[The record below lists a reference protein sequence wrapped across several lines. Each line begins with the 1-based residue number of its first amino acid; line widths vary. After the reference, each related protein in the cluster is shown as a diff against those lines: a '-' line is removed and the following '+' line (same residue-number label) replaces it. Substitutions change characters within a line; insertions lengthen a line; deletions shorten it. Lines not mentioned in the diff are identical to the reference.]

1 MSLDLSTP
9 RRIHVIGVGGPGMNP
24 IAAVLAA
31 QGHRVSG
38 SDLKES
44 SGLVRLRS
52 LGVEVFVGHDES
64 NVQGVDVVVRS
75 TAVPDRNIEVQAAHA
90 AGIPVLARAAALRA
104 ISQLRRTVSVAGT
117 HGKTTTTSMLAMCLV
132 DAALQPSFIV
142 GGDVNDIG
150 SGAVWEDD
158 GSLFVVEAD
167 ESDGT
172 FEEIVSGAAIVTN
185 LERDHLEFHGSFDNL
200 VEAFRR
206 FMGAVDDRTVACGD
220 DEWSDRLARE
230 FGAITYGTAAGCD
243 HRIVDASFDHGVSRW
258 SIESV
263 TSDGELERVGPIE
276 LPVPGMH
283 NVRNATAAFVMAQ
296 ALGAESDDLVRALGR
311 FGGVARRF
319 EFRGDVAGVTFVDDY
334 AHLATEV
341 AAAIDAG
348 RSGGWNRVVAVFQ
361 PHRYSRTADV
371 WRDFSGAFTA
381 ADHIVI
387 TDVYPAGEK
396 PRPGITGQLI
406 VDAVLADHASL
417 DVVYTPTRQELRA
430 HLEAELRPGDLC
442 LTLGAGDL
450 TSLPDQ
456 LITALG
462 ERSGDGGAGG

>member
-185 LERDHLEFHGSFDNL
+185 LERDHLEFHGSF
-200 VEAFRR
+200 V
-206 FMGAVDDRTVACGD
+206 VDTVLG
-220 DEWSDRLARE
+220 E
-230 FGAITYGTAAGCD
+230 
-243 HRIVDASFDHGVSRW
+243 RIVDRIAIVPEPGVYRL
-258 SIESV
+258 
-263 TSDGELERVGPIE
+263 GNPNGHRKAGPQ
-276 LPVPGMH
+276 
-283 NVRNATAAFVMAQ
+283 R
-296 ALGAESDDLVRALGR
+296 
-311 FGGVARRF
+311 
-319 EFRGDVAGVTFVDDY
+319 
-334 AHLATEV
+334 
-341 AAAIDAG
+341 
-348 RSGGWNRVVAVFQ
+348 
-361 PHRYSRTADV
+361 ADV
-371 WRDFSGAFTA
+371 E
-381 ADHIVI
+381 
-387 TDVYPAGEK
+387 P
-396 PRPGITGQLI
+396 
-406 VDAVLADHASL
+406 DANVG
-417 DVVYTPTRQELRA
+417 RQHR
-430 HLEAELRPGDLC
+430 
-442 LTLGAGDL
+442 
-450 TSLPDQ
+450 
-456 LITALG
+456 
-462 ERSGDGGAGG
+462 

>member
-117 HGKTTTTSMLAMCLV
+117 RGKTTTTSMLAMCLV

-206 FMGAVDDRTVACGD
+206 FMGAVDGPIVACGD

-230 FGAITYGTAAGCD
+230 FGAITYGTAAGCFSYAVQLD
-243 HRIVDASFDHGVSRW
+243 PRFTQAHLNHGSALRAQGQV
-258 SIESV
+258 V
-263 TSDGELERVGPIE
+263 
-276 LPVPGMH
+276 
-283 NVRNATAAFVMAQ
+283 AA
-296 ALGAESDDLVRALGR
+296 
-311 FGGVARRF
+311 ARRF
-319 EFRGDVAGVTFVDDY
+319 SA
-334 AHLATEV
+334 
-341 AAAIDAG
+341 
-348 RSGGWNRVVAVFQ
+348 RSSASITSAYFLF
-361 PHRYSRTADV
+361 HTASSPSFA
-371 WRDFSGAFTA
+371 FS
-381 ADHIVI
+381 
-387 TDVYPAGEK
+387 
-396 PRPGITGQLI
+396 
-406 VDAVLADHASL
+406 
-417 DVVYTPTRQELRA
+417 PTIM
-430 HLEAELRPGDLC
+430 P
-442 LTLGAGDL
+442 
-450 TSLPDQ
+450 S
-456 LITALG
+456 
-462 ERSGDGGAGG
+462 